1 MIESW
6 LGQVPALFVAIAIIV
21 LPGLPAA
28 LCLRASNLVRLGAAI
43 SLSLAIVATASV
55 AGPWFGLSWSPLPV
69 VIVASIVTIVA
80 SVLRFASHRAPRLAT
95 PRRPLVWV
103 ALAVAFLG
111 WCAILAAGITDPTH
125 PNQLYDG
132 LFHLNAVEFI
142 LQNGDA
148 SPLHMTM
155 VTPGVSTSVY
165 PTLWHAVVALVVP
178 ISGSIVAATNIV
190 TIAVIA
196 VIWPVALAVLASV
209 IFRAHPAAT
218 FWAPLVAFGFSVFPL
233 GFLNWGVLY
242 PNLLGNVLLPLFLA
256 FVVRSFSS
264 GDGVA
269 GRILWILMTLAAAG
283 ASAAAHP
290 SSLLAGVA
298 LVSPFVVWQVLRPWR
313 TASRR
318 TRVFIVSGL
327 VAGFALLVIVWLGA
341 NVTTHEWLPG
351 ATMSQALGEVAFLSP
366 VGRAA
371 GLLLG
376 PLAAIGIW
384 RVVKDRQWWVLYA
397 FGVSVGF
404 YLASAWL
411 PVLSL
416 RSLIVG
422 VWYDDTTRVGAL
434 LAMWGIPLAALGAA
448 VVVGWLRG
456 RWATG
461 ARAVP
466 VLITVLLVLAA
477 GTHLNALRNDITFM
491 RNSSFLFTPDSQ
503 GLSSDEAAL
512 FEEITGRLDDDAI
525 VLGDPLTGAGL
536 LYAYTG
542 TDVVFPHVTGRYGAD
557 AELLARDFAAGG
569 PAVCEA
575 VERLGV
581 THVLDFGDRQLF
593 ENHWTTFDGL
603 HHVGDSRLLS
613 EVERVGDAV
622 LYEVT
627 GCA

>member
-1 MIESW
+1 MAGWI
-6 LGQVPALFVAIAIIV
+6 GQAPALLVAIAIMV

-28 LCLRASNLVRLGAAI
+28 LCLRGSGLQRLGAAI
-43 SLSLAIVATASV
+43 ALSLAIVATASV
-55 AGPWFGLSWSPLPV
+55 VAPALGLGWSPLPV
-69 VIVASIVTIVA
+69 AIVASIVTVVA
-80 SVLRFASHRAPRLAT
+80 AVLRWIGRGVPPVAI

-103 ALAVAFLG
+103 ALSAAFLG
-111 WCAILAAGITDPTH
+111 WTAILMVGIVDPSH
-125 PNQLYDG
+125 PSQLYDG

-142 LQNGDA
+142 VQNSDA

-155 VTPGVSTSVY
+155 VTPGASSAAY

-178 ISGSIVAATNIV
+178 VSGSVVAATNIV
-190 TIAVIA
+190 TVAVIA
-196 VIWPVALAVLASV
+196 VIWPVALACLASV
-209 IFRAHPAAT
+209 LFRAHPAAT

-256 FVVRSFSS
+256 FVIRAFSS
-264 GDGVA
+264 GDGPA
-269 GRILWILMTLAAAG
+269 GRTLWILTAAAAAG

-290 SSLLAGVA
+290 SSLLAGVV
-298 LVSPFVVWQVLRPWR
+298 LVVPFVVWQVLRPWR
-313 TASRR
+313 TASRGR
-318 TRVFIVSGL
+318 RAGIIVGL
-327 VAGFALLVIVWLGA
+327 VVGFALLVAVWLAA

-366 VGRAA
+366 VGRST

-376 PLAAIGIW
+376 LLAAIGIW
-384 RVVKDRQWWVLYA
+384 RVVKDRQWWVLFAY
-397 FGVSVGF
+397 GVSIVF

-411 PVLSL
+411 PLLSL
-416 RSLIVG
+416 RSLFVG

-434 LAMWGIPLAALGAA
+434 LAMWGIPLAGLGAA
-448 VVVGWLRG
+448 VVVAWLRA
-456 RWATG
+456 RWAAG
-461 ARAVP
+461 SRAGV
-466 VLITVLLVLAA
+466 VVIAVLLALAA
-477 GTHLNALRNDITFM
+477 ASHLRPLANDVSYM
-491 RNSSFLFTPDSQ
+491 RNSSYFFTSDSQ
-503 GLSSDEAAL
+503 GLSTDEAAL
-512 FEEITGRLDDDAI
+512 FEEIADQLDEDDI

-536 LYAYTG
+536 LFAYTG
-542 TDVVFPHVTGRYGAD
+542 NDVVFPHVTGRYGPD

-569 PAVCEA
+569 PAVCDA
-575 VERLGV
+575 IARLGV

-603 HHVGDSRLLS
+603 HHLGDSDLLS
-613 EVERVGDAV
+613 EVDRVGDAV